1 VIERAKAATE
11 RLRKVM
17 GWPETPSGTHP
28 FEVIRM
34 LWKRYEAVPVKV
46 EYIEELANRI
56 EKLEFQNAAKEVLI
70 KSYREMVERLNQ

>member
-1 VIERAKAATE
+1 MIERAQAATE

-17 GWPETPSGTHP
+17 GWPKTPSGTHP

-56 EKLEFQNAAKEVLI
+56 EKLEQEVVARNELLDLYKAKL
-70 KSYREMVERLNQ
+70 